1 MSNEELDDL
10 IQSIKNDHPL
20 SGERIIIG
28 ILRAKGVSVQRRKIR
43 ESIHRV
49 DPVNATIRWIQKHPR
64 LIYSVPGPNSS
75 WHNDGLHKLIHW
87 KFLIRACIDGFST
100 MVTSLDCASGKRAET
115 ALKALLFV

>member
-43 ESIHRV
+43 ERIHRV
-49 DPVNATIRWIQKHPR
+49 DPVNAAIRWIQKHPR
-64 LIYSVPGPNSS
+64 LI
-75 WHNDGLHKLIHW
+75 
-87 KFLIRACIDGFST
+87 
-100 MVTSLDCASGKRAET
+100 
-115 ALKALLFV
+115 